1 MSGASAERLNRHL
14 ARRTGVS
21 RRAADDLIAAGR
33 VRVAGRTAVLGTRV
47 EEGQDVRL
55 DQRPLP
61 RAAPP
66 RTLVLNKPAG
76 VISTRLDPHGRPT
89 VVDLVGDRAL
99 VPVGRLDA
107 DSRGLLLLSSDG
119 ALTERLTHPRH
130 GVEKLYRVTLT
141 APPPPSVLDR
151 LRAGVVLDDGPAR
164 PLAVRHARGGRVELV
179 MVEGR
184 KREVRR
190 LCAALDLEVVDLER
204 VGFGP
209 LRLGS
214 LPSGRFRELES
225 GERAALYAA
234 AGLGLGAA
242 ALPP

>member
-1 MSGASAERLNRHL
+1 MSPPAERLNRHL

-21 RRAADDLIAAGR
+21 RRAADELIAAGR
-33 VRVAGRTAVLGTRV
+33 VRVAGRTAVLGTQV
-47 EEGQDVRL
+47 EDGQDVRL

-61 RAAPP
+61 PPAAP
-66 RTLVLNKPAG
+66 RTLLLNKPVG
-76 VISTRLDPHGRPT
+76 VISTRFDPHGRPT
-89 VVDLVGDRAL
+89 VVDLVGDRTL

-130 GVEKLYRVTLT
+130 GVEKVYRISFSR
-141 APPPPSVLDR
+141 PPPPAALER
-151 LRAGVVLDDGPAR
+151 LRAGALLEDGPAR
-164 PLAVRHARGGRVELV
+164 PLAVRPARGGRVEIV
-179 MVEGR
+179 MGEGR
-184 KREVRR
+184 RREVRR
-190 LCAALDLEVVDLER
+190 LCAAFDLDVVDLER

-214 LPSGRFRELES
+214 LPSARFRDLEG

-234 AGLGLGAA
+234 AGLPIDVRRARR
-242 ALPP
+242 